1 MKKLIAILLSLV
13 MILGSFTLLVGC
25 ANDPPAPPPAPGP
38 AADPPPPAEDRP
50 VVRIGLFQ
58 PATGMNAAGGR
69 QEALGTWF
77 AWETTPYVEIG
88 GVMHDVE
95 IIPVDNQ
102 SDTAVGPT
110 AAAFIVAEGAHIVL
124 GSYGSAVSMASSDV
138 FRDAGLT
145 AIGVSC
151 TNPGVTRGNDH
162 YFRICFLDPF
172 QGQILANLAW
182 DHLGS
187 RTAYVLALL
196 GDDYSMGL
204 SNYFI
209 EAFTALGGEYIFET
223 YPLGTSDFSAFMI
236 NARALGADVMF
247 VPSSTEA
254 GTLIIDSAHVQ
265 NTGIPLLAGDT
276 WDSNVILNAAHGTNV
291 TLYITTFYEEGGNPE
306 WDARFRQWLNDNPGR
321 MADNGGNDM
330 IASFSALGYD
340 AYWIVL
346 DILRRAGSLDQD
358 AIRAATWETSYVAPV
373 LGLVEFDETGDA
385 KRDSA
390 IVKSVVTDEATPRWQ
405 FVANQRLS

>member
-1 MKKLIAILLSLV
+1 
-13 MILGSFTLLVGC
+13 
-25 ANDPPAPPPAPGP
+25 
-38 AADPPPPAEDRP
+38 
-50 VVRIGLFQ
+50 
-58 PATGMNAAGGR
+58 MNAAGGR

-77 AWETTPYVEIG
+77 AWETQPYVEIG

-182 DHLGS
+182 DHLGA

-254 GTLIIDSAHVQ
+254 GTLIIDSADVQ
-265 NTGIPLLAGDT
+265 DTGIPLLAGDT
-276 WDSNVILNAAHGTNV
+276 WDSNVILQAAHGTNV
-291 TLYITTFYEEGGNPE
+291 TLYITTFYEEGGNPD
-306 WDARFRQWLNDNPGR
+306 WDRRFRQWLNDNPGR

-346 DILRRAGSLDQD
+346 DILQRAGSLDQD
-358 AIRAATWETSYVAPV
+358 AIRAATWETSYTAPV
-373 LGLVEFDETGDA
+373 LGLVEFDEHGDA

-390 IVKSVVTDEATPRWQ
+390 IVKSVVTDEADPRWQ
-405 FVANQRLS
+405 FVANQRLG